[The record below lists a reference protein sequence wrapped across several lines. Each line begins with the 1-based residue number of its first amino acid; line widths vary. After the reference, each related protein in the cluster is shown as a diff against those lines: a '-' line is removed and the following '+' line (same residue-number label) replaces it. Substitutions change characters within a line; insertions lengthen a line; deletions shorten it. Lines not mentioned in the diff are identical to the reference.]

1 MFSFTFTSRPFTAS
15 MMPLY
20 LSVLLLLVSVNAF
33 VTDSAKIQTRAPSS
47 LVAQLQPTTIPH
59 ASARDNNQEY
69 AVQVS
74 YEGQSCEI
82 LVQPHETLLAAMER
96 TGAADRLSLPSLP
109 SDCRRGNCLTCS
121 GRHAKGSNESSLVR
135 GDDGLSPHMSR
146 EVQRAGYLLTCS
158 SFVVGNGLKVQ
169 LGENEQV
176 WENMYRNRLEDER
189 AVHIGRVAKARV
201 IRKAAESNI
210 PKWAKQTLKVLEE
223 TDS

>member
-1 MFSFTFTSRPFTAS
+1 
-15 MMPLY
+15 
-20 LSVLLLLVSVNAF
+20 
-33 VTDSAKIQTRAPSS
+33 
-47 LVAQLQPTTIPH
+47 
-59 ASARDNNQEY
+59 
-69 AVQVS
+69 
-74 YEGQSCEI
+74 
-82 LVQPHETLLAAMER
+82 
-96 TGAADRLSLPSLP
+96 
-109 SDCRRGNCLTCS
+109 
-121 GRHAKGSNESSLVR
+121 
-135 GDDGLSPHMSR
+135 MSR